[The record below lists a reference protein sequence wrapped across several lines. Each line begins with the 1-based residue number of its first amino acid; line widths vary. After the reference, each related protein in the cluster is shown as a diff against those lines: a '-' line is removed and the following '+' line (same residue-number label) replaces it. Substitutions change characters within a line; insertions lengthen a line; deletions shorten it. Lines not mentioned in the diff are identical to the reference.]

1 MNEVFLITIEKVKL
15 LISEQFPN
23 TKISITSDDVYGDII
38 VSIDDKEE
46 YYSSKY
52 QELISFINI
61 NILWPLNITNFIF
74 VAEEQIEYE
83 SNFRNFLTQN
93 TLSFHT
99 AWVTETVKYSVN
111 LPCKETYDENL
122 YLTVA

>member
-74 VAEEQIEYE
+74 VAPQ
-83 SNFRNFLTQN
+83 
-93 TLSFHT
+93 
-99 AWVTETVKYSVN
+99 K
-111 LPCKETYDENL
+111 
-122 YLTVA
+122 